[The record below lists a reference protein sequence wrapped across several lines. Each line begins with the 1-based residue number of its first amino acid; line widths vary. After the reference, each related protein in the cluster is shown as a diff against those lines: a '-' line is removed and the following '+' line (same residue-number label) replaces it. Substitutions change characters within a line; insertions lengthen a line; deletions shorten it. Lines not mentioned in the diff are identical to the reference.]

1 MNGRKSPNEPAAN
14 EGPFTIGLAGAIV
27 ASGISTCTLG
37 PLRRLVEL
45 RLPRQQRTWIGIGAA
60 AGVAAAFN
68 APLGGLLYAFE
79 EVRVVLPVGGVCR
92 SQR

>member
-1 MNGRKSPNEPAAN
+1 MSRQRRGAFIIALS
-14 EGPFTIGLAGAIV
+14 GAIV

-79 EVRVVLPVGGVCR
+79 EVCVVL
-92 SQR
+92 